1 MLLLSFVMS
10 GTIAIGKLKLADDV
24 LVSDHLESIETTQ
37 SAASERVGAV
47 EDGLFALLTAT
58 ESDISALEQEN
69 SALSSRVTAV
79 ETDVGALEQENSAA
93 LSSRV
98 TATEETLDSIGDLIS
113 TSNDIT
119 TITGNSIRFKPNG
132 QNAFYASESGGLGV
146 TMASTDTSFN
156 YAGTG
161 RNYVCCDSDEFT
173 QFRSG
178 STERARV
185 DADGFHVGSTN
196 VGTKLTELESDVSA
210 LENKDVTL
218 ASATTAVS
226 DRVTATES
234 DISAL
239 EQENSALSSRATAT
253 ESDISALENSVSATT
268 SLMSNRVTANEETLD
283 GIGDLISQSG
293 SITTVTGI
301 NNLYIYFKV
310 KGVTNFYATHG
321 GGLAVPTGDTVTY
334 LDYFGT
340 GKNYISCD
348 KDEST
353 YFKAGTSVKA
363 RVDADGFH
371 VGSTNVGTKLTE
383 LEARI
388 ADMEGN
394 YVDKRKNAR
403 FRNQY
408 ISANYDSSKGWVGH
422 DGGWGLATSH
432 TSSGNSVY
440 FAIVQ

>member
-10 GTIAIGKLKLADDV
+10 GTIAIGKLKLDDDV

-37 SAASERVGAV
+37 SAASERVDAV
-47 EDGLFALLTAT
+47 EDDLFALLSAT
-58 ESDISALEQEN
+58 ESDISALEQDN
-69 SALSSRVTAV
+69 S
-79 ETDVGALEQENSAA
+79 A

-119 TITGNSIRFKPNG
+119 TITGDSINFKSNG

-146 TMASTDTSFN
+146 TMASTDTYLN

-161 RNYVCCDSDEFT
+161 RNYICCDSDEFT

-178 STERARV
+178 NTERARV

-239 EQENSALSSRATAT
+239 EQDNSALSSRVTAT

-268 SLMSNRVTANEETLD
+268 DVSNRVTATESTLD

-293 SITTVTGI
+293 SVTTITGTNTI
-301 NNLYIYFKV
+301 NFDTYGETRGWFTSSGSLV
-310 KGVTNFYATHG
+310 LDSGALVLAMEATN
-321 GGLAVPTGDTVTY
+321 TY
-334 LDYFGT
+334 LNYG
-340 GKNYISCD
+340 GRNYICCD
-348 KDEST
+348 RDKFTEFRSGS
-353 YFKAGTSVKA
+353 YVMAS
-363 RVDADGFH
+363 VDADGFH

-388 ADMEGN
+388 ADIEQN
-394 YVDKRKNAR
+394 YVDYRDTVLLKNHVAGK
-403 FRNQY
+403 Y
-408 ISANYDSSKGWVGH
+408 LDHGANLNADYHHVNAHYSIEK
-422 DGGWGLATSH
+422 
-432 TSSGNSVY
+432 N
-440 FAIVQ
+440 